1 MNQTFIDYSSTT
13 DTELPNQRESVEV
26 LPKAELKAV
35 VKRLLL
41 DKKKVIPSKLFA
53 QLCGLSRYHLHETFV
68 LETRP
73 ISEVVQRR
81 VSRAYCLWRDGKVRV
96 MVHYGRKYLEFREE
110 PKPIATRGYGLK
122 MTSEGIKLKIGIKNK
137 FDYSDYRL
145 DETMKGR

>member
-1 MNQTFIDYSSTT
+1 MSYSSAM
-13 DTELPNQRESVEV
+13 DTELPTERERAEV
-26 LPKAELKAV
+26 IPKAELKLL

-41 DKKKVIPSKLFA
+41 DKKKVIPTRLFA
-53 QLCGLSRYHLHETFV
+53 ELCGLSRYHLHETFV
-68 LETRP
+68 LDRRP

-96 MVHYGRKYLEFREE
+96 MVHYGRKYLEYRKE
-110 PKPIATRGYGLK
+110 PKPIATRGYGLQ